1 MSVKGQRARDRRVCA
16 HSKIRKGYYL
26 GLTTEDYVCVV
37 CGKSGSGPEWPKQEQ
52 EQEQE
57 QAYANLT
64 NNLALICSPNS

>member
-52 EQEQE
+52 EQEQ
-57 QAYANLT
+57 AYANLT